1 MVVGLLEQTLL
12 VHEFD
17 APDEVP
23 VVFVLYPH
31 LEIIVDAL
39 VGHQFQLVVAQVA
52 QFVGCSV

>member
-1 MVVGLLEQTLL
+1 MGLLEQTLL